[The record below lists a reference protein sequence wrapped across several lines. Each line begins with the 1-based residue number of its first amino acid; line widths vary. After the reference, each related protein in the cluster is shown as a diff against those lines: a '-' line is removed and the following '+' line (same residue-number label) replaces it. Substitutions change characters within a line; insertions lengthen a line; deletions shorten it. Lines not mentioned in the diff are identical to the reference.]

1 MKLFKSK
8 EEKMAENFVK
18 YLKSMNL
25 DSPNEQCEEID
36 NKLEKLYQ
44 TLDYDEYIMFIK
56 GNKYIKLYDDILGK
70 YANNYPL
77 AKELVKTI
85 PDDMYIEI
93 NKLLDEKLESIKK
106 EGSPE

>member
-8 EEKMAENFVK
+8 DEKTAENFVK

-93 NKLLDEKLESIKK
+93 NKILDEKLESIKK

>member
-8 EEKMAENFVK
+8 EAKMAENFVK
-18 YLKSMNL
+18 CLKSMNL

-77 AKELVKTI
+77 ANELVK
-85 PDDMYIEI
+85 
-93 NKLLDEKLESIKK
+93 
-106 EGSPE
+106 